1 MSDEFD
7 PDGLDKDWPE
17 YPPGSQ
23 LPDFV
28 PAPMRVLI
36 ESAWRAG
43 NTVRIESPG
52 PDGTGGMTIRGSG
65 AANVLADALDQLG
78 SESEESTVSPEPA
91 TEGHEPN
98 HDCIICRAN
107 RNLFTALN
115 TDELSV
121 AEKTEAVDK
130 IIAAAVKEA
139 RDTDQPFIGGSLQAQ
154 HVQYQALVANRG
166 WLSAVV
172 DARIAEYTERVGTTA
187 VDKMVEQLKVIRD
200 DLLASDKEKVDPRS
214 LYQHAMDMFVLKDIR
229 RLKALMLSRPIQ
241 FTLEDSILSLIK

>member
-17 YPPGSQ
+17 YPPGAQ
-23 LPDFV
+23 LPDFL
-28 PAPMRVLI
+28 PAPMRALI
-36 ESAWRAG
+36 ESAWRSG
-43 NTVRIESPG
+43 NVVRIGP
-52 PDGTGGMTIRGSG
+52 PDGEGSGGITIRGAGSG
-65 AANVLADALDQLG
+65 NVLADMLEQMGA
-78 SESEESTVSPEPA
+78 ESEDSAVPPEPA

-107 RNLFTALN
+107 RHLFTTLN

-139 RDTDQPFIGGSLQAQ
+139 RDTDQPLIGGALQAQ
-154 HVQYQALVANRG
+154 HVQYRALVANRG
-166 WLSAVV
+166 WLAAAV

-187 VDKMVEQLKVIRD
+187 VDKMVDQLMTIRD
-200 DLLASDKEKVDPRS
+200 GLLASDKEKVDPTPM
-214 LYQHAMDMFVLKDIR
+214 YQSAMDMFVLKDIQK
-229 RLKALMLSRPIQ
+229 LKNLMLSRPIQ
-241 FTLEDSILSLIK
+241 FTLEDSILSLK